1 MKTIKKLKMVRQ
13 TGVKMF
19 TVLVFLCLSVVA
31 HAQLTIYPA
40 LSGMQGCQFAY
51 TLQARVSGTSTWYT
65 VPLYNVLV
73 TNMTGAQ
80 VNSTVAN
87 FDCNGPIEIKITN
100 STPVTSAAVRPAS
113 LGITP
118 VINGNTITF
127 TIPSS
132 KKFYVDINGNHYGG
146 CIHILANPLEVN
158 PPLPV
163 PGDTNVVF
171 IPTGTFNTNYIAL
184 KSNQTLY
191 VQGGA
196 AVAGVGCG
204 GQSNVKILGR
214 GFIYRA
220 GYNAIDVQYASNVTI
235 DGLIDLNHGWG
246 GGGGCGIRFGNTTNI
261 SVSNTASFSSK
272 TWGDGYDIMSS
283 NGVSIDNVF
292 IRTNDDA
299 ITFYGGGVTG
309 NTGDCKNLSVTNST
323 LLPDLASSFH
333 IGVYGDVAPTEIRN
347 VTVSNIDI
355 DNWSRTTYQGCIF
368 YMVNANVRAANHQ
381 YNSVRV
387 NDYVNARFVQ
397 MNDNYWSTYGSAP
410 GREIDSI
417 YYTNCSYTG
426 PTTPFSP
433 INGYDATRLV
443 KNVFFKDLKNN
454 GNYIANASTGN
465 FSMGSYV
472 NNIAFSTS
480 YPSITSQL
488 SDSSIVGNTFSYS
501 IVASNSPTSYN
512 ATGLPA
518 GLSINTSTGVIT
530 GAPTVVG
537 TSSATINATNSYGT
551 SSAPLTLTIS
561 PRLPSPWSQTDI
573 GSTGTAGNAYY
584 SGGTFNISGAGA
596 DIWGTS
602 DAFHYVYQAITGD
615 CQIIARVTGVQNTT
629 ANAKGGIMIRESLN
643 ANSAFAGVYLFPSNN
658 AVFEYRSST
667 GGSVV
672 NNNTTSTTIPY
683 WLKLVRSGNSFTAY
697 RSSDGVTWS
706 QLGSAVTISMASNI
720 YVGLPVCSKVSGT
733 LCTATMD
740 NISVLLPSPWNHADI
755 GSTGATGSASLS
767 GGTFTISGAGA
778 DIWGTAD
785 AFHYVYQPIRGDCQ
799 IIARVTGVQNT
810 NANAKGGIMIR
821 ESLNANS
828 TFASVYLFPSNNA
841 AFQYRPSTG
850 GSVAN
855 NNTTSTTTPYWLKL
869 VRSGIS
875 FTAYRSSDGI
885 TWSQIGSAV
894 TISMAS
900 NVYVG
905 LPVCSLIS
913 GTICTATI
921 DNVSVAVSVLPSPWN
936 HADIGST
943 GATGSAGYN
952 GGVFN
957 IRGAGADIWG
967 ASDALH
973 YMYQQISGNCD
984 IRARVA
990 TLQNTN
996 SNSKAGIMIRESLNA
1011 NSTHALVDVT
1021 PSAGVEFIQR
1031 TTTGGSTT
1039 ATANSGV
1046 TAPQWLRLVRSGATF
1061 TAYRSTDGTTWTTI
1075 GTSTITMNASV
1086 YVGMAVNSHVS
1097 GTLCTATIDS
1107 ASVLRSDTIVWY
1119 KFNET
1124 TGTTASDASGNGN
1137 NGTLNGGASFV
1148 AGQTTNALSLNGSTG
1163 YVSMPSGVVSS
1174 LTDFTISAWVNINTL
1189 STWSRVFDFGTGTS
1203 NYMFLTIS
1211 SLNYPRFGIKNG
1223 GSEQQIN
1230 GMSALPTGAWVNL
1243 VVTLSG
1249 NTGTLY
1255 VNGTVVAT
1263 NTGITIR
1270 PSDLGS
1276 TTLNYIGRSQFSSD
1290 PYFNGL
1296 IDDFRIYR
1304 RALSSAEVSSLTNG
1318 AMKSAKFISDVE
1330 SVDQSSGISLYPN
1343 PVTNTLI
1350 ITAAGMK
1357 AAKVE
1362 LYNTSGAMVF
1372 AKFFDGN
1379 QMQIDMSGV
1388 PSGIYIIRLND
1399 GEKLILKKV
1408 VKK

>member
-443 KNVFFKDLKNN
+443 KNVFFKDLKIN

-584 SGGTFNISGAGA
+584 SGGTFN
-596 DIWGTS
+596 
-602 DAFHYVYQAITGD
+602 
-615 CQIIARVTGVQNTT
+615 
-629 ANAKGGIMIRESLN
+629 
-643 ANSAFAGVYLFPSNN
+643 
-658 AVFEYRSST
+658 
-667 GGSVV
+667 
-672 NNNTTSTTIPY
+672 
-683 WLKLVRSGNSFTAY
+683 
-697 RSSDGVTWS
+697 
-706 QLGSAVTISMASNI
+706 
-720 YVGLPVCSKVSGT
+720 
-733 LCTATMD
+733 
-740 NISVLLPSPWNHADI
+740 
-755 GSTGATGSASLS
+755 
-767 GGTFTISGAGA
+767 ISGAGA